1 MYEPTGN
8 PLGQPKKYKTAKLM
22 SDKIDEYFVMCDAKP
37 RPYTVISMCLYL
49 DLTRE
54 TLLQYQ
60 KLEGYSDAILRAKTM
75 IEGYAEDCLYV
86 AKNPTGIIFNL
97 KNNWKWH
104 DKTEVITTNTETKL
118 TEAQIDA
125 KLKELES

>member
-1 MYEPTGN
+1 MIVNGKDVG
-8 PLGQPKKYKTAKLM
+8 GQPKKFKTVKAM
-22 SDKIDEYFVMCDAKP
+22 SDKIDEYFAMCDAKP
-37 RPYTVISMCLYL
+37 RPYTVITLCLFL

-75 IEGYAEDCLYV
+75 IEGYAEDCLYT

-97 KNNWKWH
+97 KNNWKWV
-104 DKTEVITTNTETKL
+104 DKTEVATTTTETKL

-125 KLKELES
+125 KLKELE